1 MNRLHRTSVASF
13 ATTLALLIGCGGNV
27 NLGGK
32 GSNADSNG
40 NDDPPTTTDPDPSAS
55 TSVVA
60 LPEVV
65 LESLAVAGDYLYFTG
80 DKHTQTLGLYRCEK
94 ARCKATLKLL
104 IKGNFGFPQVFD
116 DRLGLTRFG
125 EGNFDL
131 VSFGLPDASDPEEVL
146 KNLPALQPTPALF
159 REDFVYFSVSMD
171 NNIYRCARP
180 TCAAGPER
188 IAPILAR
195 NYVELLAEGDF
206 LFWSDEFFINRVRS
220 DGQGPVE
227 SLLPDELLSAAP
239 ATAFDPNGR
248 PADSVESIA
257 IGDGVLYASVARSQN
272 GESSDSSSP
281 HDIVGWPLAGGASQV
296 FFKSDTLLRGITIVD
311 GELIWLGPSTK
322 APSSGA
328 ATISSCRVEACEATY
343 RELGEVKPENAVFA
357 ADEHDLYWIEA
368 VAQMKGGL
376 VEGFKV
382 EEIRRAPRL
391 PKPSP

>member
-55 TSVVA
+55 TSVVT

-80 DKHTQTLGLYRCEK
+80 YKHTQTLGLYRCEK

-104 IKGNFGFPQVFD
+104 VKGSFGFPQVFD

-159 REDFVYFSVSMD
+159 REDFVYFSVLMD
-171 NNIYRCARP
+171 SNIYRCARP

-195 NYVELLAEGDF
+195 NYVELHAGGDF
-206 LFWSDEFFINRVRS
+206 LFWSEQSFINRVRN
-220 DGQGPVE
+220 DGQTPVE

-239 ATAFDPNGR
+239 VEAFDPDTA
-248 PADSVESIA
+248 PADGVESIA
-257 IGDGVLYASVARSQN
+257 IGDGALYASVARSQT
-272 GESSDSSSP
+272 GAGCDSSCP
-281 HDIVGWPLAGGASQV
+281 HEIVGWPVAGGAIQV
-296 FFKSDTLLRGITIVD
+296 FFKSDRLLRNVAIVD
-311 GELIWLGPSTK
+311 GELMWLGPSK
-322 APSSGA
+322 KSGSIDA
-328 ATISSCRVEACEATY
+328 ATISSCRVEACQQTY
-343 RELGEVKPENAVFA
+343 RELGEVQPEGAVFA

-368 VAQMKGGL
+368 VAQMKSGF

-391 PKPSP
+391 PKP